1 MTSDPTRPPRLPG
14 LDPAWSRT
22 VEVAGADG
30 RRRRW
35 HVLDSAPEADSE
47 HGTGSA
53 SEAGSVF
60 GAGSASEAGS
70 VFGAGSAA
78 QRPTL
83 LCLHGNPTW
92 SYLWRRMLVAAPRGW
107 RVIAPDQ
114 LGMGYSERPDT
125 ASTLADRVRQLGEL
139 TAAMG
144 VTGPVVT
151 LAHDWG
157 GIISLGWALE
167 HRDQVKA
174 VVLTNTAVHQ
184 PEDSRPPALIRLA
197 HLSALRDLLCVRTP
211 VFLRSATALSWP
223 PLDREVRAAFAAP
236 YRGAGRRRAI
246 GEFVAD
252 IPFAATDPSHPAL
265 EAISSG
271 MTGWQVP
278 ALLLWGP
285 RDPVFGEQYL
295 RDLMTRLP
303 HADLHR
309 YASASHLL
317 PEDAPRY
324 AEHVADWLRQLDIG
338 RQTAAAVGE
347 LPAAAPSAVAAEQA
361 PPAGGGSIPVWQ
373 ALTDRASS
381 TPHETAIAEVGG
393 ASISWA
399 ELEQRVRQAAAA
411 LVAGGVRPGQRLAL
425 LVPPSIEL
433 TVAVY
438 AGWRAG
444 AVLVVADKGLG
455 LRGMG
460 RALRGANLHH
470 VVGATP
476 GLAAAA
482 AMRLP
487 GKRWLAGPATD
498 AQRRVLKVAGDLSAV
513 PGAVGDRA
521 WLTEVTTQAG
531 APSLPEVADHA
542 EAAVVFTSG
551 ATGPAKGVLYLH
563 RQVQAQLNVVRQTY
577 RLTEHDR
584 IVAGFAP
591 FALLGPALGVGSAV
605 PATDVTKPATLTAAA
620 LADAAQAIGASV
632 VFASPAALRTVAAT
646 AGALD
651 SGQRAALAR
660 VRLLMSAGA
669 PVPVEL
675 LRRLGEL
682 LPAAEAHTPY
692 GMTEVLPVTD
702 VSLPELEQ
710 AGPGDGVCVGRP
722 VAGVEIEIS
731 ALDALGQDV
740 GKLSAEPDVVGEIC
754 VRAAHAKLRYD
765 ALWATERVSS
775 RDAGWHRTGDVG
787 RLDDAG
793 RLWVQGR
800 LQHLITTAEG
810 LLTPVGLEQRIEAVA
825 GVSAAAVVGVGP
837 VGIQQLVAIVVA
849 DGPEQRGRK
858 LVRRALG
865 GRALGQGALGRGA
878 LGHKVSVAGIEL
890 ADAVRSAVDVPVA
903 AVLLIGALPVDIR
916 HASKVDR
923 TALAAWAQKA
933 LAGRS

>member
-1 MTSDPTRPPRLPG
+1 MPGSDSTRLPSLPG

-22 VEVAGADG
+22 VEVQGADG
-30 RRRRW
+30 RRRW
-35 HVLDSAPEADSE
+35 HVLDSDPGSE
-47 HGTGSA
+47 PSPH
-53 SEAGSVF
+53 
-60 GAGSASEAGS
+60 
-70 VFGAGSAA
+70 
-78 QRPTL
+78 RPTL

-92 SYLWRRMLVAAPRGW
+92 SYLWRRMLAAAPRGW

-114 LGMGYSERPDT
+114 LGMGYSEHPAT

-167 HRDQVKA
+167 HRDQVEA
-174 VVLTNTAVHQ
+174 LVLTNTAVHQ

-197 HLSALRDLLCVRTP
+197 HLAVLRDLLCVRTP
-211 VFLRSATALSWP
+211 VFLRGATALSWP
-223 PLDREVRAAFAAP
+223 PLDREIRAAFAAP
-236 YRGAGRRRAI
+236 YRGAGQRRAI

-252 IPFAATDPSHPAL
+252 IPFRVQDPSHPAL
-265 EAISSG
+265 EAITAG
-271 MTGWQVP
+271 ITGWDVP

-295 RDLMTRLP
+295 RDLLGRLP
-303 HADLHR
+303 RADLHR
-309 YASASHLL
+309 YAGASHLL

-324 AEHVADWLRQLDIG
+324 AQDVADWLGELDIG
-338 RQTAAAVGE
+338 RSTAAAVGE
-347 LPAAAPSAVAAEQA
+347 QPPAAVSAVAARPA
-361 PPAGGGSIPVWQ
+361 PPASDPVWQ
-373 ALTDRASS
+373 GLTDRAAS

-399 ELEQRVRQAAAA
+399 ELDQRVRRAAAG

-444 AVLVVADKGLG
+444 AVVVVADKGLG

-460 RALRGANLHH
+460 RALRSANLDH
-470 VVGATP
+470 VVGTAQ
-476 GLAAAA
+476 GLAAAT

-487 GKRWLAGPATD
+487 GTRWLVGPASA
-498 AQRRVLKVAGDLSAV
+498 AQRRVLRMASNLAILPGGPGRPAAWRSLAAGSDDAELPAVAED
-513 PGAVGDRA
+513 
-521 WLTEVTTQAG
+521 
-531 APSLPEVADHA
+531 A

-563 RQVQAQLNVVRQTY
+563 RQVRAQLSVVRRTY

-605 PATDVTKPATLTAAA
+605 PATDVTRPATLTAAA
-620 LADAAQAIGASV
+620 LADAVLAIDASV

-646 AGALD
+646 AAALD
-651 SGQRAALAR
+651 PEQRAALAR

-669 PVPVEL
+669 PVPLEL
-675 LRRLGEL
+675 LRQLSAL
-682 LPAAEAHTPY
+682 LPVAQSHTPY

-702 VSLPELEQ
+702 VSLSELEQ
-710 AGPGDGVCVGRP
+710 AGPGDGVCVGRA
-722 VAGVEIEIS
+722 VTGVEIEIS
-731 ALDALGQDV
+731 ALDACGQDL

-754 VRAAHAKLRYD
+754 VRAAHAKHRYD
-765 ALWATERVSS
+765 ALWATERASS

-810 LLTPVGLEQRIEAVA
+810 LLTPVGLEQRIAEVPGVA
-825 GVSAAAVVGVGP
+825 AAAVVGIGP
-837 VGIQQLVAIVVA
+837 AGTQQLVAVVVP
-849 DGPEQRGRK
+849 GQRGVGRRG
-858 LVRRALG
+858 LSRRAP
-865 GRALGQGALGRGA
+865 
-878 LGHKVSVAGIEL
+878 VAGLDL
-890 ADAVRSAVDVPVA
+890 ADAVRAAVDVPVA
-903 AVLLIGALPVDIR
+903 AVLLIGELPVDIR

-923 TALAAWAQKA
+923 TALAAWAGKA
-933 LAGRS
+933 LAGRT